1 MTLEF
6 PVFSVAIDD
15 GAVVVECGKMYD
27 ISTFR
32 QRNCTREE
40 NKSCA
45 HMYACM
51 YSIME
56 YGSTPYVG
64 LTPKKHGRHTLVQIL
79 FSTEN

>member
-6 PVFSVAIDD
+6 VVFSVAIDN
-15 GAVVVECGKMYD
+15 GAVVVECGRMYD

-45 HMYACM
+45 RMYACTYVYTYLQYVCK
-51 YSIME
+51 YSCVHVC
-56 YGSTPYVG
+56 TYV
-64 LTPKKHGRHTLVQIL
+64 LTYKQERKR
-79 FSTEN
+79 